1 MTNDRGVTR
10 RQVIKGGAAGLAAAL
25 AAGAL
30 PGVTRAAGNR
40 APLSMRKASAPTGGN
55 SISMFGW
62 DIADTTAGL
71 GKGFQAVKDSVGSR
85 HREHRHLRRRAVREL
100 RVGRHHTGARR

>member
-30 PGVTRAAGNR
+30 PGVTHAAGNR

-71 GKGFQAVKDSVGSR
+71 GKGFQAVKEAWEAATGNTVTFDGVPFENFVSAGTTR
-85 HREHRHLRRRAVREL
+85 ARRR
-100 RVGRHHTGARR
+100 